1 VPRITQNLQFVA
13 MKSVP
18 PIREQMEKT
27 VTAAIVSN
35 ATVSARDCD
44 LDAESF
50 EYVGSVAA
58 FNVVTPPV
66 RALQPIHQRR
76 NKKEGGTV
84 PSGVALVFSIR
95 IYFLAG
101 EVLSRKSTNS
111 FAPDGTA
118 APPSTIA
125 VALIALPYSAL
136 FASSSESIDAP
147 ASDTPAN
154 SPFAR
159 E

>member
-1 VPRITQNLQFVA
+1 VNRWN
-13 MKSVP
+13 
-18 PIREQMEKT
+18 KT

-35 ATVSARDCD
+35 TTVSARDCD
-44 LDAESF
+44 LDAESY

-58 FNVVTPPV
+58 FSVISPPV
-66 RALQPIHQRR
+66 RAFQPILTVA
-76 NKKEGGTV
+76 KKKGGTV
-84 PSGVALVFSIR
+84 SSGVALVFSIR